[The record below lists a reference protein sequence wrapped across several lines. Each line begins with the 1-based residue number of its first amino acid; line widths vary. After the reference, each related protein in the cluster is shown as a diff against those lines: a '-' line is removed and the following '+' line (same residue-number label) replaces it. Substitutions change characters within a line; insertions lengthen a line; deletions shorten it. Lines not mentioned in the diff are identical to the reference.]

1 MKRGVSFGI
10 REHVASTR
18 IGKSNCLGHDT
29 FLKGSI
35 DMSDELSEAMGRL
48 HQELAQNPQLDAS
61 KIESLRALASEIQHA
76 IGEQET
82 EASRLSEARFSS
94 RIQEYI
100 EALESQ
106 HPKLTQ
112 TLSMIAER
120 LADMGI

>member
-1 MKRGVSFGI
+1 
-10 REHVASTR
+10 
-18 IGKSNCLGHDT
+18 
-29 FLKGSI
+29 
-35 DMSDELSEAMGRL
+35 MSDELSEAMGRL